1 MAKHEFALMDHVPR
15 HGVRYD
21 EYEGN
26 HLVCAVVD
34 DDAIE
39 GRLRDFAVLPC
50 YAHTVDHPWGG
61 LCYCGIT
68 LIPPHIAGQMHRMVC
83 SDPAFDALSAML
95 IKAVCENK
103 WIIHFG
109 I

>member
-15 HGVRYD
+15 QGVRYD
-21 EYEGN
+21 QYEGE
-26 HLVCAVVD
+26 HLVCAAVD

-39 GRLRDFAVLPC
+39 CRLRDFEILPT

-68 LIPPHIAGQMHRMVC
+68 LIPPHAAREMYWMVC
-83 SDPAFDALSAML
+83 TDPAFDELTAML
-95 IKAVCENK
+95 KDADREHK